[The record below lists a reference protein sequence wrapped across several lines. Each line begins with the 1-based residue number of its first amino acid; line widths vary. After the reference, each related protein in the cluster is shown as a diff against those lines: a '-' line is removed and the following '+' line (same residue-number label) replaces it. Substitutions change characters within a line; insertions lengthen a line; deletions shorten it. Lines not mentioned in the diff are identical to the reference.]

1 MKPELRVKVAHDIMA
16 LVDEFPSEPFTYER
30 KVLLEKL
37 EELFAQFV
45 QQADDELGLS
55 FDIGF
60 EEGADSVREEMEA
73 EIETLEDEIA
83 DLKDEVEEA
92 KKEAYTDGF
101 AEGYETARAEFDVT

>member
-1 MKPELRVKVAHDIMA
+1 MKPELRIQVAHDIMA
-16 LVDEFPSEPFTYER
+16 LVDEHPSEPFTYER

-37 EELFAQFV
+37 EDLFARV
-45 QQADDELGLS
+45 TQQADDELQTS

-60 EEGADSVREEMEA
+60 EEGADSMREEMQI
-73 EIETLEDEIA
+73 EIETLEDEVE
-83 DLKDEVEEA
+83 DLKNEIEEV